1 MEAIEQIT
9 SNIQKTM
16 PSQTEDI
23 TMNQI
28 DDITETQ
35 IEPEPKRRYWRWWGR
50 GSGEKP
56 DQKEIDVKGK

>member
-1 MEAIEQIT
+1 
-9 SNIQKTM
+9 M